1 MAANIFTILNYITW
15 DKKPWNTLTE
25 EEKNCIQ
32 PFMIHRY
39 VSMKEEYIEV
49 ANAVQKYN
57 LTPKSIYEF
66 YLEMIPKRKVFLKY
80 LKGSKK
86 WDTSKLEFLS
96 QYLECSQREAKDF
109 IDLIDK
115 EDIAELNRQINGD
128 TKRKKQK

>member
-25 EEKNCIQ
+25 EEKNCVQ

-80 LKGSKK
+80 LKGIKK
-86 WDTSKLEFLS
+86 WDNSKLEFLS

-109 IDLIDK
+109 IDLVDK

>member
-1 MAANIFTILNYITW
+1 VAANIFTILNYITW

-25 EEKNCIQ
+25 EEKNCVQ

-80 LKGSKK
+80 LKGIKK
-86 WDTSKLEFLS
+86 WDNSKLEFLS

-109 IDLIDK
+109 IDLVDK